1 VTALRERLL
10 CELAGIG
17 LRSGGLGVYAG
28 MIGIAIVLLI
38 LAFVR
43 RLLSRVPVGE
53 GAASPGPAWAFS
65 GLVAVGLYL
74 LARLV
79 DPLLFGSLVR
89 PADFDADD
97 FRRTS
102 FFEWRLL
109 GQSWAR
115 PLHPLVD
122 HPAVALVLHAV
133 LWTTVV
139 VLIRVLVARFVERG
153 ESGAIGWDTESRDL
167 PFHHGLVGATTAR
180 RADARF
186 RRWAV
191 GLLAALT
198 LGHGIVGY
206 AMSTALVEQLPPIS
220 CGASAT
226 TEGESAP
233 APSVARDADALAWPM
248 PSPGAWVVMGIF
260 LVALAAH
267 FTLTGRPSAPKAE
280 PAEKKDEP
288 AAAPEAGEAAF
299 VRVARAL
306 AEEGRTLVPSSVTQ
320 EEARETAAVPAPEEL
335 ATLAREVLTL
345 LTGGETLYAH
355 QRAVLVHLAATFR
368 TERARAREAAP
379 SLREEKQE
387 APFSRGEGTPHGLVT
402 LPEGAGRTT
411 LTMLA
416 SLHVLFD
423 RGATSLVVLRTR
435 EGARA
440 YADRLRDALGRSS
453 ARWSTQIAVA
463 GDDLGRALVAER
475 TPSIVVTDL
484 VALESDVL
492 SDARTDPFFRR
503 LGLVVV
509 DDLDAFVGVPEMHL
523 HMAVRRLWALVDTL
537 HDAPYPALALATMG
551 PANASA
557 LEWARHLLAVPLRL
571 FDEDT
576 APRPARALLSRRDL
590 VDASGLELPIAD
602 VLRAAARAGLPWH
615 LRMAGDRERG
625 ISRAAIDLG
634 DVRGSVSDPLDAS
647 VVVIEGHHPE
657 VLLEAARLAHA
668 GGRATKATRAEVLVV
683 LAPPSDEETVLHE
696 EAADAPNR
704 ALVEGLPRFVALSE
718 PEVVRQRHFD
728 RALGR
733 EQKVSALRARFGPS
747 FVDESL
753 ARLTSAG
760 RIAKRER
767 FDFDVRADDVVGT
780 ALVRS
785 VSEAAIGEPIAE
797 SCVGESTAR
806 VRVTD
811 EGTGEL
817 LLELDGAIAPAV
829 VPPEAIVLGE
839 RGRYLVHAART
850 GEPRALRATHGQPTA
865 RTAADRVVSIE
876 ATAAV
881 DWTSRSLGG
890 VAVPVALVR
899 ADVTET
905 LSAIRRY
912 GPGATLLERRAFE
925 RPVVAAYTT
934 DVALVRLPERD
945 DVRLDEAAEST
956 LLVSLRAML
965 PCTLRGAQGLLDV
978 ALVDVE
984 QKRTIAFFD
993 RTPGGSG
1000 FSRHVHD
1007 VALQSVL
1014 AIARLALERI
1024 VSPGDQ
1030 RLRALHASDTAD
1042 AERAWAPRE
1051 PLRLL
1056 DVLLDPPDRGGVRR
1070 GPVVAHTAGEGQV
1083 GDLGRLVVALLGHAD
1098 DLAWTRHG
1106 FRASFPIGERPPG
1119 LVFLDVALE
1128 RRALSELGSAAA
1140 ALAVEADVST
1150 LLEAEKRFFAPIAST
1165 LADLT
1170 GERFPECVVELVA
1183 AMPLSPRP
1191 LRGAAR
1197 SPLVSFARRTAD
1209 ARQKC
1214 VIAKALLDGRAAA
1227 SIVETDGAF
1236 ALRTSL
1242 GGKETSLDLTGPV
1255 PRIKA

>member
-1 VTALRERLL
+1 MTALREQLL
-10 CELAGIG
+10 CQLAALG
-17 LRSGGLGVYAG
+17 LRAGGLGVFAG
-28 MIGIAIVLLI
+28 MIALAIVALVV
-38 LAFVR
+38 AFLR
-43 RLLSRVPVGE
+43 RLMSRVPAGE
-53 GAASPGPAWAFS
+53 GTASAGPAWAFA
-65 GLVAVGLYL
+65 GLTAVALYL

-89 PADFDADD
+89 PSEFPIEDW
-97 FRRTS
+97 RRTS
-102 FFEWRLL
+102 FFEWRFL

-133 LWTTVV
+133 LWGAV
-139 VLIRVLVARFVERG
+139 VLVVRVLVGRFVER
-153 ESGAIGWDTESRDL
+153 SADSAIGWDTDTRDL
-167 PFHHGLVGATTAR
+167 PFHHALVGATTAR

-206 AMSTALVEQLPPIS
+206 LMSTSLVEAVPPIA
-220 CGASAT
+220 CGAASTEETAT
-226 TEGESAP
+226 PTPPAESTAP
-233 APSVARDADALAWPM
+233 MWPM

-260 LVALAAH
+260 LLALSAH
-267 FTLTGRPSAPKAE
+267 FTLTGRPSAPKAD
-280 PAEKKDEP
+280 AQEKKEEP
-288 AAAPEAGEAAF
+288 LPAPEAGEAAF
-299 VRVARAL
+299 VRVSSAL
-306 AEEGRTLVPSSVTQ
+306 AEEGRTLVPSSVVQ
-320 EEARETAAVPAPEEL
+320 EDARDATTAAPPAEL
-335 ATLAREVLTL
+335 ATLAREVLPL
-345 LTGGETLYAH
+345 LTGEETLYAH
-355 QRAVLVHLAATFR
+355 QHAVLAHLAATFR
-368 TERARAREAAP
+368 TERARERAAAP

-387 APFSRGEGTPHGLVT
+387 APFSRGEGTPHALVA

-423 RGATSLVVLRTR
+423 RGATSLVVVRTR

-475 TPSIVVTDL
+475 TPSIVVADL
-484 VALESDVL
+484 VTLESDVL
-492 SDARTDPFFRR
+492 ADVRTDPFFRR

-509 DDLDAFVGVPEMHL
+509 DDLDAFVGVSEMHL
-523 HMAVRRLWALVDTL
+523 HMAVKRLWALVDTL
-537 HDAPYPALALATMG
+537 HDAPYPALVLATMG

-571 FDEDT
+571 FDEDG
-576 APRPARALLSRRDL
+576 APRPARALLCRRDL
-590 VDASGLELPIAD
+590 VDAAGNELAIAD
-602 VLRAAARAGLPWH
+602 LLRAAARARLPWH
-615 LRMAGDRERG
+615 LRMAGDRHRDV
-625 ISRAAIDLG
+625 SRASIDLS
-634 DVRGSVSDPLDAS
+634 DVRGSVIDPLDAS

-657 VLLEAARLAHA
+657 VSIEAARLAHA
-668 GGRATKATRAEVLVV
+668 GSRATKISRAEVLVV
-683 LAPPSDEETVLHE
+683 LAPPADEETVLHE

-704 ALVEGLPRFVALSE
+704 ALVHSLPRFVALAE

-753 ARLTSAG
+753 ARLTASG

-767 FDFDVRADDVVGT
+767 FDFDVRADDVAST

-785 VSEAAIGEPIAE
+785 VSEAAIGEPIADG
-797 SCVGESTAR
+797 CVGESTAR

-829 VPPEAIVLGE
+829 VPPETIVLAE
-839 RGRYLVHAART
+839 RGRYLVHAARA
-850 GEPRALRATHGQPTA
+850 GELRSLRATHGQPPS
-865 RTAADRVVSIE
+865 RTAADRVVAVEPTS
-876 ATAAV
+876 AV

-899 ADVTET
+899 ANVTET

-912 GPGATLLERRAFE
+912 GPGALLLERRAFE

-934 DVALVRLPERD
+934 DAALVRLPERT

-956 LLVSLRAML
+956 LLVALRAML
-965 PCTLRGAQGLLDV
+965 PCVLRGADGLLDV

-984 QKRTIAFFD
+984 GKRTISFFD

-1007 VALQSVL
+1007 VSLQSVF

-1024 VSPGDQ
+1024 VTPGDD
-1030 RLRALHASDTAD
+1030 RLRALHAGSTED

-1056 DVLLDPPDRGGVRR
+1056 DVLLDPPDRAGVRR
-1070 GPVVAHTAGEGQV
+1070 GPVIMHTAGEGQL
-1083 GDLGRLVVALLGHAD
+1083 GDLGRLVVAVLGHAD
-1098 DLAWTRHG
+1098 DLAWTRHA
-1106 FRASFPIGERPPG
+1106 FRASFPIGERAPG

-1128 RRALSELGSAAA
+1128 RRALSELGSVAAELA
-1140 ALAVEADVST
+1140 AEGDTTT
-1150 LLEAEKRFFAPIAST
+1150 LLDGERRFFAPIAST
-1165 LADLT
+1165 LAELT
-1170 GERFPECVVELVA
+1170 GDRFVECVAELVA
-1183 AMPLSPRP
+1183 AMPLTPRP
-1191 LRGAAR
+1191 LRGAGR
-1197 SPLVSFARRTAD
+1197 SPLVSLARRTAD

-1214 VIAKALLDGRAAA
+1214 VIAKALLEGRASA
-1227 SIVETDGAF
+1227 SIVEKGSAF
-1236 ALRTSL
+1236 GL
-1242 GGKETSLDLTGPV
+1242 GTTLAGKPVVLDLSGPTPKTV
-1255 PRIKA
+1255 S

>member
-1 VTALRERLL
+1 MTALRERLL
-10 CELAGIG
+10 CELAGLG
-17 LRSGGLGVYAG
+17 LHLGGLGVYAG
-28 MIGIAIVLLI
+28 MFALAAIALVI
-38 LAFVR
+38 AFVR
-43 RLLSRVPVGE
+43 RLMSRVPLGE
-53 GAASPGPAWAFS
+53 GTASGGPAWAFS
-65 GLVAVGLYL
+65 GLSAVALYL

-89 PADFDADD
+89 PSEFPSADW
-97 FRRTS
+97 RRTS
-102 FFEWRLL
+102 FFEWRFL

-115 PLHPLVD
+115 QLHPLVD

-133 LWTTVV
+133 LWSAVV
-139 VLIRVLVARFVERG
+139 VVVRALIGRFVERSA
-153 ESGAIGWDTESRDL
+153 ETAIGWDTETRDL
-167 PFHHGLVGATTAR
+167 PFHHRLVGATTAR

-186 RRWAV
+186 RRWAL

-198 LGHGIVGY
+198 LGHAIVGY
-206 AMSTALVEQLPPIS
+206 LMSTSLVETLPPIA
-220 CGASAT
+220 CGSDGTEAAPTPSAEAA
-226 TEGESAP
+226 EGAH
-233 APSVARDADALAWPM
+233 AWPM
-248 PSPGAWVVMGIF
+248 PSPGAWVVMGLF
-260 LVALAAH
+260 LLALGAH
-267 FTLTGRPSAPKAE
+267 FTLTGRPSAPKADE
-280 PAEKKDEP
+280 TEKKDETV
-288 AAAPEAGEAAF
+288 AAPEAGEAAF
-299 VRVARAL
+299 LRVAKAL

-320 EEARETAAVPAPEEL
+320 EEARDGRPVSPPAEL
-335 ATLAREVLTL
+335 AMLAREVLPL
-345 LTGGETLYAH
+345 LTGEETLHAH
-355 QRAVLVHLAATFR
+355 QRAVLEHLAATFR

-387 APFSRGEGTPHGLVT
+387 APFSRGEGTPHALVA

-423 RGATSLVVLRTR
+423 RGATSLVIVRTR

-475 TPSIVVTDL
+475 TPSIVVADL
-484 VALESDVL
+484 VTLESDVL
-492 SDARTDPFFRR
+492 ADARTDPFFRR

-509 DDLDAFVGVPEMHL
+509 DDLDGFVGVPEMHL

-537 HDAPYPALALATMG
+537 HDAPYPVLALATFG
-551 PANASA
+551 PAGASA
-557 LEWARHLLAVPLRL
+557 LEWARHLLAVSLRL
-571 FDEDT
+571 FDEDG

-590 VDASGLELPIAD
+590 VDATGQELPIAD

-615 LRMAGDRERG
+615 LRMAGDRERS
-625 ISRAAIDLG
+625 ISRAAIDLA
-634 DVRGSVSDPLDAS
+634 DVRGSVVDPLDAS

-668 GGRATKATRAEVLVV
+668 GYRATKVSRAEVLVV

-696 EAADAPNR
+696 EASDAPNR
-704 ALVEGLPRFVALSE
+704 GLVDSLPRFVALSE

-733 EQKVSALRARFGPS
+733 EQKVAALRARFGPS

-753 ARLTSAG
+753 ARLASSG
-760 RIAKRER
+760 RIARRER
-767 FDFDVRADDVVGT
+767 FDFDVRADDVIGT

-797 SCVGESTAR
+797 GCVGESAAR

-829 VPPEAIVLGE
+829 VPPETILLAE
-839 RGRYLVHAART
+839 RGRYVVHAARP
-850 GEPRALRATHGQPTA
+850 GEPRALRATHGQPPS
-865 RTAADRVVSIE
+865 RTAADREV
-876 ATAAV
+876 ALGAAGTI

-899 ADVTET
+899 ANVTET
-905 LSAIRRY
+905 LDAIRRY
-912 GPGATLLERRAFE
+912 GPGALLMERRAFE
-925 RPVVAAYTT
+925 RPVIAAYTT
-934 DVALVRLPERD
+934 DAALVRLPERE

-956 LLVSLRAML
+956 LLVAIRAML
-965 PCTLRGAQGLLDV
+965 PCVLRGAAGLIDV
-978 ALVDVE
+978 ALVNVDG
-984 QKRTIAFFD
+984 KRTIAFFD

-1007 VALQSVL
+1007 VSLQSVF

-1024 VSPGDQ
+1024 VTPGDV
-1030 RLRALHASDTAD
+1030 RLRALFASSTED

-1056 DVLLDPPDRGGVRR
+1056 DVLLDPPDRGGARR
-1070 GPVVAHTAGEGQV
+1070 GPVILHTPGEGQA

-1098 DLAWTRHG
+1098 DLAWTRHA
-1106 FRASFPIGERPPG
+1106 FRASFSIGERAPG

-1128 RRALSELGSAAA
+1128 RRALSELGGGAA
-1140 ALAVEADVST
+1140 ALAAEADSST
-1150 LLEAEKRFFAPIAST
+1150 LLESERRFFAPIAST

-1170 GERFPECVVELVA
+1170 GDRFAECVVELVA
-1183 AMPLSPRP
+1183 AMPLSPRA
-1191 LRGAAR
+1191 LRAAGR
-1197 SPLVSFARRTAD
+1197 SPLVSLARRTAD

-1214 VIAKALLDGRAAA
+1214 VIAKALLDGRVSAA
-1227 SIVETDGAF
+1227 IVDEDGAF
-1236 ALRTSL
+1236 ALQTTLS
-1242 GGKETSLDLTGPV
+1242 GKEVLLDLTGPTPKTV
-1255 PRIKA
+1255 GGPV